1 MSDMEI
7 EEELQEPADAKSGY
21 TKLVER
27 VKGAN
32 IKGVFTLDYMLKN
45 SAYLVFLFGLLI
57 LYIGNTHEMENTT
70 RRIDAAKKEMKEYR
84 WRYMSAKADLM
95 YNCKMTEVANSVK
108 PLGLKPLDAPPQ
120 KITIAKGE
128 Y

>member
-1 MSDMEI
+1 MVEI
-7 EEELQEPADAKSGY
+7 DDELQEPEGTKSGY
-21 TKLVER
+21 TKTVEW
-27 VKGAN
+27 
-32 IKGVFTLDYMLKN
+32 IKGIDIMAIFSLDNMLKN
-45 SAYLVFLFGLLI
+45 SAYLAFLFFLLI

-70 RRIDAAKKEMKEYR
+70 RHIDAVKKEMKEYR

-95 YNCKMTEVANSVK
+95 FNCKMTEVARSVQ
-108 PLGLKPLDAPPQ
+108 PLGLKTLEAPPQ